1 MKHFLLFLGI
11 LSLFVSGCVS
21 FPDVPPSHIN
31 TESTIT
37 AWKSHRTSPLIFTAN
52 TWTDITWEEVVE
64 EESLKG
70 INYLNNG
77 TIDEDRSILVI
88 SNFDDIF
95 TVQGCIHTLWNGPSG
110 TSVGIATRIVS
121 SIDNGTTWEESRCLQ
136 TYDFSDRGNAAE
148 GTHPYS
154 GTLSVNQTTWLKLQV
169 QVTDNRLVLNAHPIF
184 DKPVSATIYMSNI
197 GARR

>member
-1 MKHFLLFLGI
+1 MKRFLLFLGL

-21 FPDVPPSHIN
+21 FPDSPPHH
-31 TESTIT
+31 EKEIT
-37 AWKSHRTSPLIFTAN
+37 AWKSHRISPLTFTAN

-95 TVQGCIHTLWNGPSG
+95 KVQGCIHSLWNGPPG
-110 TSVGIATRIVS
+110 TSVGAAIRIVT

-136 TYDFSDRGNAAE
+136 YYDYTDRGTGAE
-148 GTHPYS
+148 GTHAYS
-154 GTLSVNQTTWLKLQV
+154 GTINVNQTTWLKLQV
-169 QVTDNRLVLNAHPIF
+169 QVTNDDLVLNAHPIF
-184 DKPVSATIYMSNI
+184 DRPVSATIYMSNI